1 MPPDLDMAVRRW
13 GAVQR
18 FMPSETSPGLWVGLR
33 TCAHLG
39 RALFVPGALPAPFGW
54 PGPLVVSPSRR
65 CGRFSAIL
73 YLALDEAPRRNF
85 LITPPS
91 AVRAWTTHPR
101 NVGHIAVGNRC
112 PLRQTRHQPRD
123 TQLWGSNGPP
133 RVVGVWRCERDRP
146 SLYHPTYLSQH
157 DDQRNAEN
165 VGHARALAPRPS
177 HGNHQAGPTT
187 SCWCV

>member
-1 MPPDLDMAVRRW
+1 MAVRRW

-18 FMPSETSPGLWVGLR
+18 FMPSETSPGLLGWIENMRSPGQSPLR
-33 TCAHLG
+33 AW
-39 RALFVPGALPAPFGW
+39 RAPCPIRVARA
-54 PGPLVVSPSRR
+54 PLVVSPSRR

-146 SLYHPTYLSQH
+146 SLYDPTYLSQH